1 MSNYNKITSSLI
13 LNFIYKYFCILKAAS
28 EGCIIKYIGGN
39 KFEFISDKKLNINQ
53 LLKKYTQTL
62 PSMITVK

>member
-1 MSNYNKITSSLI
+1 MSNKFTSSFI

-39 KFEFISDKKLNINQ
+39 KFEFISNKKLNISQ
-53 LLKKYTQTL
+53 LLHKYTQTL
-62 PSMITVK
+62 PSIIIIKS